1 MGSDSI
7 DFVYPNKL
15 LIHSINWGLTPI
27 IVAIHSLHRRNRIP
41 STVLDFFA
49 SAINSP
55 SVANGFE
62 IRVA

>member
-27 IVAIHSLHRRNRIP
+27 ISVTINPDPEPDDKPPDNR
-41 STVLDFFA
+41 T
-49 SAINSP
+49 
-55 SVANGFE
+55 
-62 IRVA
+62 